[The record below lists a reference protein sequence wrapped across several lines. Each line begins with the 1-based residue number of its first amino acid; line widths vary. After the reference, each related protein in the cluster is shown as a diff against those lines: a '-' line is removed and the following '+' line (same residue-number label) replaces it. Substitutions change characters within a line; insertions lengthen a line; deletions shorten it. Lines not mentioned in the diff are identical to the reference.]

1 MRYIDKMKRITQTR
15 HKARGAAVVEFAL
28 LLFLLLI
35 VVAGIIEFGR
45 TFWYYDALTK
55 ATRDGAR
62 FMSSVSVDQIGSA
75 ANELTLPPLTP
86 SGKCPTDPDSTYNYT
101 AKNIVYCAAVAA
113 NVPGFDIGDVDVL
126 CDGGTCVD
134 DTAPQ
139 YIEVSIDAYPV
150 TIGSWIPFVGLVGA
164 PWNVT
169 FSPATTMRYMCSEPE
184 SC

>member
-1 MRYIDKMKRITQTR
+1 MNIELLNIRLQSAPSKQY
-15 HKARGAAVVEFAL
+15 GAAVIEFAL

-35 VVAGIIEFGR
+35 IVAGIIEFGR

-62 FMSSVSVDQIGSA
+62 FMSSVSVNQIGTV
-75 ANELTLPPLTP
+75 ANELKLPPLNA
-86 SGKCPTDPDSTYNYT
+86 GKCSTASAYNYT

-113 NVPGFDIGDVDVL
+113 NVPGFDIGDVRVL
-126 CDGGTCVD
+126 CDGVTCVD

-150 TIGSWIPFVGLVGA
+150 RIGSWIPFVGLVSA
-164 PWNVT
+164 PWDVML
-169 FSPATTMRYMCSEPE
+169 SPSTTMRYMK
-184 SC
+184 